1 MTGFD
6 SLMLRQKRRRTMSS
20 AAFFIAH
27 LLSRQQYRQ
36 HSLLDMQT
44 VLSFG
49 EDLVGV
55 GLEDGGRFP
64 ADLSAFASQEISA
77 TFKQHTR
84 KAKPR
89 LYETGTV

>member
-1 MTGFD
+1 MPGFD

-20 AAFFIAH
+20 AAFSIAH

-36 HSLLDMQT
+36 HSLLDMQSIFC
-44 VLSFG
+44 LD
-49 EDLVGV
+49 EDLVGG
-55 GLEDGGRFP
+55 GLEVGGRFP

-89 LYETGTV
+89 LYETDTA

>member
-1 MTGFD
+1 
-6 SLMLRQKRRRTMSS
+6 MSS

-89 LYETGTV
+89 LYETGTA

>member
-1 MTGFD
+1 
-6 SLMLRQKRRRTMSS
+6 MSS

-84 KAKPR
+84 KATPR
-89 LYETGTV
+89 LYETGTA